1 MAHAGKLVIK
11 QGVLAQAADAHSHAV
26 LGVAVQLGLRTIR
39 LGEVMQELLG
49 CAGQVKLLC
58 GAAEVCPC
66 LQNLLLGGLLL
77 KAYKHGSGVAVGD
90 RHAEALGGDHRLF
103 GVHDMV
109 ALNVAPQLE
118 RLALALLFLAADVGD
133 HVVHDLGHTVKGLA
147 CTGNGLIG
155 AHQSLADTKLL
166 HQRVQGGNVAL
177 QAAVGLDGNKAALG
191 AQTLALCG
199 DDLDVVGVDL
209 GHHHGHIRGKAVC
222 TVVGHHRAF
231 SLCIGLFQS
240 LDLILGHVDCTED
253 KIHLRSNLF
262 HLGCIQNY
270 HLLDTF
276 RHGGG
281 HGPTG
286 TDSFLIGLAGAA
298 AGCGQNGQ
306 LEPGVIFQQ
315 RHKTLTDHTSR
326 TYDTHFILFFHFQHL
341 SFRESELNQ

>member
-90 RHAEALGGDHRLF
+90 RHAEALCGDHRLF

-118 RLALALLFLAADVGD
+118 RLALALFFLAANVGD
-133 HVVHDLGHTVKGLA
+133 HIVHDLGHTVKGLT

-155 AHQSLADTKLL
+155 AHQSLADTKIL
-166 HQRVQGGNVAL
+166 HQRVQGGNIAL

-191 AQTLALCG
+191 AQALALCG
-199 DDLDVVGVDL
+199 DDFQVVCIDFR
-209 GHHHGHIRGKAVC
+209 HYHRNIRCHAVC
-222 TVVGHHRAF
+222 TVVGNHRAF
-231 SLCIGLFQS
+231 CLGVSFFQRFDFVLF
-240 LDLILGHVDCTED
+240 HVDCTEH
-253 KIHLRSNLF
+253 KIHLCSNFF
-262 HLGCIQNY
+262 HLGSIQNH
-270 HLLDTF
+270 HLFDCF
-276 RHGGG
+276 RHRCF
-281 HGPTG
+281 HQRLPTA
-286 TDSFLIGLAGAA
+286 S
-298 AGCGQNGQ
+298 
-306 LEPGVIFQQ
+306 
-315 RHKTLTDHTSR
+315 S
-326 TYDTHFILFFHFQHL
+326 
-341 SFRESELNQ
+341 